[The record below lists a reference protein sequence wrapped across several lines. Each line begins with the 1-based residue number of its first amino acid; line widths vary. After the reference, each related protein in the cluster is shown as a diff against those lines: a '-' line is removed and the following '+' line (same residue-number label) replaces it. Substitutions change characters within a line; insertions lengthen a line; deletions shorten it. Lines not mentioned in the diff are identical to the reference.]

1 MVVIESSENFNQ
13 SVFVWLFH
21 FNLSPEKL
29 NLLNCHD
36 NKFFKFVGDSLTVK
50 ILDTK
55 WVTVA
60 GVSFHADLL
69 FENDGF
75 FE

>member
-1 MVVIESSENFNQ
+1 MGAIEISENFDDY
-13 SVFVWLFH
+13 VFVWLFQ
-21 FNLSPEKL
+21 FNFSPEKL

-36 NKFFKFVGDSLTVK
+36 NEFFEFVGDSLAVK
-50 ILDTK
+50 ILDAK